1 MTENPSGVTAPPPG
15 PRLPGNPPAPHR
27 AEFKNRA
34 EFSGA
39 AITLAGGGGRGPAM
53 PGGAGPGPGRA
64 ARAPRAFLAV
74 VDNSAGALWAGG
86 AGGAGGPGA
95 RLGRQVRAIVKG
107 QTKCFE
113 CDPPAP
119 PKVLPY

>member
-1 MTENPSGVTAPPPG
+1 
-15 PRLPGNPPAPHR
+15 
-27 AEFKNRA
+27 
-34 EFSGA
+34 
-39 AITLAGGGGRGPAM
+39 M

-95 RLGRQVRAIVKG
+95 RLGRQVRAAAAAACAGMAKNTEASSRDSGAVRACQILS
-107 QTKCFE
+107 F
-113 CDPPAP
+113 AHFSW
-119 PKVLPY
+119 